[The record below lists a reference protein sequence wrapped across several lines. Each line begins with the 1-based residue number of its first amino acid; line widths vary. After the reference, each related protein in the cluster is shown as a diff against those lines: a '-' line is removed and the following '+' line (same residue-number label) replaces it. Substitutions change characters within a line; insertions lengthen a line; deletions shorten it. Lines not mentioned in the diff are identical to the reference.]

1 MNQKL
6 LETVKKQIN
15 AEFYSAYLY
24 LSMSSW
30 CENEGFKGMANWMR
44 IQAQEE
50 QTHAMTL
57 HNQLIERGE
66 HSTFESIEQPPQSWE
81 SPLNMFANVLEHE
94 KKVTSMINNLAT
106 IAMEEK
112 DHAFY
117 GFIQMFVKEQVEEE
131 ANATEICTRLK
142 RAENIAMLLEMIDK
156 DLSTR
161 VFTPSFGEKSK

>member
-6 LETVKKQIN
+6 LEAVKKQIN

-30 CENEGFKGMANWMR
+30 CEHEGFKGMAHWMR

-50 QTHAMTL
+50 QTHAITL

-66 HSTFESIEQPPQSWE
+66 RSTFEVIEKPSQIWE
-81 SPLNMFANVLEHE
+81 SPLKMFEQVLDHE
-94 KKVTSMINNLAT
+94 KNVTSMINNLAT
-106 IAMEEK
+106 ISLEEK

-131 ANATEICTRLK
+131 ANASDICTRLK
-142 RAENIAMLLEMIDK
+142 RAENNAMLLEMLDK
-156 DLSTR
+156 ELGTR
-161 VFTPSFGEKSK
+161 IFTPSFSKEAL